1 MKPVDIKI
9 NHFCKARPTPP
20 CRILSAMAQ
29 PNPASMPHGFVP
41 GSPQAPKHVLQ
52 G

>member
-1 MKPVDIKI
+1 
-9 NHFCKARPTPP
+9 
-20 CRILSAMAQ
+20 MAQ
-29 PNPASMPHGFVP
+29 PNPAFTPHGFVP